1 MTLWISAAIGL
12 LVAATILFLIRRDK
26 LHVRHGVFWV
36 LMALVFAG
44 LGLAPPLVD
53 WLAQII
59 GIGYPPVLALV
70 AAIAVLVIKILLMD
84 IERAHQEVQLQRLIQ
99 RLAMLEGTINQS
111 VTREQQRVTNAQ
123 PDAKGNDNSPAP

>member
-99 RLAMLEGTINQS
+99 RLAMLEGTI
-111 VTREQQRVTNAQ
+111 QQMA
-123 PDAKGNDNSPAP
+123 AKGHASDEQCATGDDSSPAP